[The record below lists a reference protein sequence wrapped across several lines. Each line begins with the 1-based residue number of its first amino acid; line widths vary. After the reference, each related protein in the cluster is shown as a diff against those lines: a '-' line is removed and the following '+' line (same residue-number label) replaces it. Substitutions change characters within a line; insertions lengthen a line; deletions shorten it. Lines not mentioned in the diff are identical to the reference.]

1 MDSIK
6 EIKRWAS
13 DVACAWNGDESGKE
27 ADMAVIANKILDI
40 IEDLQHYRRSPSH
53 SSIFTIDIIEDLQFW
68 ICLYYVA
75 QLDYL
80 DSGDGPIED
89 EDRGYE
95 QGS

>member
-27 ADMAVIANKILDI
+27 ADMAVIANEILDI
-40 IEDLQHYRRSPSH
+40 IEDLQ
-53 SSIFTIDIIEDLQFW
+53 
-68 ICLYYVA
+68 YYVA